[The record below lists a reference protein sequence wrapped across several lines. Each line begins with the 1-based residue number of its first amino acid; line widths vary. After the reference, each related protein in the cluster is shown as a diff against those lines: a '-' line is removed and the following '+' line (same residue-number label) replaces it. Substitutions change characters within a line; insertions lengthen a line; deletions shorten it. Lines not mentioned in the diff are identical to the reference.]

1 LTPTQRS
8 VTINKETNQRDNMTI
23 TNLDQ
28 VTNPELKAKLLKF
41 IDHCN
46 MGQSLWASILKA
58 SIENTYNVTLAIDK
72 E

>member
-1 LTPTQRS
+1 MT
-8 VTINKETNQRDNMTI
+8 TI

-46 MGQSLWASILKA
+46 MGQELWASILKA
-58 SIENTYNVTLAIDK
+58 SIENTYNVKIEVA
-72 E
+72 

>member
-1 LTPTQRS
+1 MM
-8 VTINKETNQRDNMTI
+8 KI

-28 VTNPELKAKLLKF
+28 ITNPELKAKLLQF

-46 MGQSLWASILKA
+46 MGQGLWASLLKS
-58 SIENTYNVTLAIDK
+58 SIENTYNVKLSLDS